1 MAEVKSEAMAI
12 LDSGLFTFLQSRKKK
27 ERGGD
32 ASVSFAEGHGMLNQQ
47 RNKAGG
53 HVGDCYLIKIRSDQ
67 IKARHGFHAGI
78 DITRNSA
85 YKLHFKDGRQRHSKS
100 RQKPTQ

>member
-1 MAEVKSEAMAI
+1 MPYAYHPRISRWLVGVVSSPGYLGGRLAEVESEAMAI

-47 RNKAGG
+47 RNKAE
-53 HVGDCYLIKIRSDQ
+53 V
-67 IKARHGFHAGI
+67 
-78 DITRNSA
+78 T
-85 YKLHFKDGRQRHSKS
+85 
-100 RQKPTQ
+100 